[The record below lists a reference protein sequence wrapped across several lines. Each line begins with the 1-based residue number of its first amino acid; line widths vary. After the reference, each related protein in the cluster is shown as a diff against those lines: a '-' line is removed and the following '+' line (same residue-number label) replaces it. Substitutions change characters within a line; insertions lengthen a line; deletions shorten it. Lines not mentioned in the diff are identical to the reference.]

1 MKKALEVAQG
11 VEAGGATTKHMHVET
26 PGVHAV
32 EPVVKDILQNN
43 IISVLPP
50 PCSRCGEIGHWA
62 SECKFIQGHWIHVT
76 LEGVALDRG
85 HWIHVTLEGVALD
98 RGHWIHVTLEGV
110 ALDRGHWIHVT
121 LEGVALDRG
130 HWIHMT
136 LGGVALDRGHWIH
149 VTLGGVALDRGHWI
163 HVTLE
168 GVALD
173 RGHWI
178 HVTLSNTLITH
189 WESPWKS
196 ITPVLSLPWIL
207 LQRSI
212 CFHHKH

>member
-1 MKKALEVAQG
+1 MATS
-11 VEAGGATTKHMHVET
+11 VEIFVSQTGFIDCQSRSISLSQFGLKRGGPFPFIPTK
-26 PGVHAV
+26 
-32 EPVVKDILQNN
+32 D
-43 IISVLPP
+43 
-50 PCSRCGEIGHWA
+50 
-62 SECKFIQGHWIHVT
+62 KFFFCQT

-98 RGHWIHVTLEGV
+98 SDTFSPQLVHWIHVTLE
-110 ALDRGHWIHVT
+110 
-121 LEGVALDRG
+121 
-130 HWIHMT
+130 
-136 LGGVALDRGHWIH
+136 GVALDRGHWIH

-207 LQRSI
+207 LLRSI